1 MLNIMFASF
10 FIIILKWI
18 KTWEYKLWPVYAF
31 QSSNEREREEQE
43 IYGNVRQTKTDR
55 KAIIGNA
62 M

>member
-1 MLNIMFASF
+1 MLSKA
-10 FIIILKWI
+10 
-18 KTWEYKLWPVYAF
+18 AA
-31 QSSNEREREEQE
+31 REKEEQE